1 MPVSHHLVIDY
12 VLDGNRPGY
21 QLQQADGLDD
31 AAVKAVWRAAMPRG
45 HGWGDPGLT
54 GARSIKCF
62 PLPGERAAVSR
73 VVATGQ
79 VDEHGRAGIRRAE
92 IDIIPASTYLDM
104 LKHTLIACPEPVRAG
119 ANRKLDF
126 GHWLAILNRALPKIL
141 QSNDQ
146 IILTHP
152 YSSVEEW
159 QVMEYIVLYLATMW
173 SIRTLRGW
181 PQVMSLTTLALDVQE
196 ESRIVAV
203 PLAAAQQLKIQ
214 GAVRIP

>member
-1 MPVSHHLVIDY
+1 
-12 VLDGNRPGY
+12 
-21 QLQQADGLDD
+21 
-31 AAVKAVWRAAMPRG
+31 
-45 HGWGDPGLT
+45 
-54 GARSIKCF
+54 
-62 PLPGERAAVSR
+62 VSR
-73 VVATGQ
+73 VVTTSQ

-104 LKHTLIACPEPVRAG
+104 LKRTLIAYPEPVRAA
-119 ANRKLDF
+119 ANRMLDF

-173 SIRTLRGW
+173 SIRVLRGW
-181 PQVMSLTTLALDVQE
+181 PRVMPLTTLALDAHE

-203 PLAAAQQLKIQ
+203 PLGTAQRL
-214 GAVRIP
+214 GLHSAVEIPSR